1 MACLHN
7 IKHHKEGR
15 KEMNIQTKLP
25 SGSDKLDCMKDFLF
39 DKIKQVVAEREIEIF
54 QMQTQNKYTSGKDI
68 EFVQWLNES
77 TYARCFS
84 RIALRARLQERWAS
98 ITEVTS
104 TLRCND
110 KTARN
115 LYQKFMDF
123 NMIERDKN
131 SEKLL
136 FRSTSH
142 AMEIFDSYVELL
154 YCNRG
159 EGLYD
164 HIIDLLQYMK
174 LTRKGGSDY
183 QEKRE

>member
-1 MACLHN
+1 MQAKRQW
-7 IKHHKEGR
+7 IKDYLFNEIKKEVI
-15 KEMNIQTKLP
+15 N
-25 SGSDKLDCMKDFLF
+25 
-39 DKIKQVVAEREIEIF
+39 REIEIF
-54 QMQTQNKYTSGKDI
+54 KMQNENKYTSGKDN
-68 EFVQWLNES
+68 EFVNFLNES

-84 RIALRARLQERWAS
+84 RIALRARIQNRWAS
-98 ITEVTS
+98 ISEVTS

-123 NMIERDKN
+123 NMIERDMT

-136 FRSTSH
+136 FKGTSH
-142 AMEIFDSYVELL
+142 GMEIFDRYVELL
-154 YCNRG
+154 YVNRG
-159 EGLYD
+159 EALYD
-164 HIIDLLQYMK
+164 HLTDVLQYMK

>member
-1 MACLHN
+1 
-7 IKHHKEGR
+7 
-15 KEMNIQTKLP
+15 MNIQTKLP
-25 SGSDKLDCMKDFLF
+25 CDNDKLDCMKDYLF
-39 DKIKQVVAEREIEIF
+39 DKIKQVVIEREIEIF
-54 QMQTQNKYTSGKDI
+54 QMQTQNKYTSGKDN
-68 EFVQWLNES
+68 EFVNWLNSS

-84 RIALRARLQERWAS
+84 RIALRASLQDRWAS
-98 ITEVTS
+98 ITEVTT
-104 TLRCND
+104 TLRCDD

-115 LYQKFMDF
+115 MYQKFMDY

-131 SEKLL
+131 SEKL
-136 FRSTSH
+136 FFKATSLG
-142 AMEIFDSYVELL
+142 MGIFDRYVELL
-154 YCNRG
+154 YCCRG

>member
-1 MACLHN
+1 
-7 IKHHKEGR
+7 
-15 KEMNIQTKLP
+15 MNIQTKLP
-25 SGSDKLDCMKDFLF
+25 CGTDKIDCIKDYLF
-39 DKIKQVVAEREIEIF
+39 DQIKRVVIEREIEIF
-54 QMQTQNKYTSGKDI
+54 QMQNENKYTSGTDS
-68 EFVQWLNES
+68 EFVTWLNSS

-84 RIALRARLQERWAS
+84 RIALRASLQDRWAS

-104 TLRCND
+104 TLRCDD

-115 LYQKFMDF
+115 MYQKFMDYK
-123 NMIERDKN
+123 MIERDKN

-136 FRSTSH
+136 FRGTSLGL
-142 AMEIFDSYVELL
+142 EIFDRYVELL

>member
-1 MACLHN
+1 MACLYN
-7 IKHHKEGR
+7 FKHHKKGR
-15 KEMNIQTKLP
+15 KEMNKQNTIEFKHNYIE
-25 SGSDKLDCMKDFLF
+25 CIKDYLF
-39 DKIKQVVAEREIEIF
+39 NEIKRVVVDREIEIF
-54 QMQTQNKYTSGKDI
+54 QMQNENKYTSGKDS
-68 EFVQWLNES
+68 EFVNWLNTS

-98 ITEVTS
+98 ISEVTT
-104 TLRCND
+104 TLRCDD

-123 NMIERDKN
+123 KMIERDKT

-142 AMEIFDSYVELL
+142 AVDIFDGYVSLL

-159 EGLYD
+159 EVLID
-164 HIIDLLQYMK
+164 HLTDLLQYTK

>member
-1 MACLHN
+1 
-7 IKHHKEGR
+7 
-15 KEMNIQTKLP
+15 MNIQSKLP
-25 SGSDKLDCMKDFLF
+25 SGSNKLDCIKDYLF
-39 DKIKQVVAEREIEIF
+39 NEIKKVVIDREIEIF
-54 QMQTQNKYTSGKDI
+54 KMQNENKYTSGKDN

-98 ITEVTS
+98 ISEVTT

-123 NMIERDKN
+123 KMIERDKT

-136 FRSTSH
+136 FKATSQG
-142 AMEIFDSYVELL
+142 MEIFDRYVALL

-159 EGLYD
+159 EALYD
-164 HIIDLLQYMK
+164 HLTDVLQYMK

>member
-1 MACLHN
+1 
-7 IKHHKEGR
+7 
-15 KEMNIQTKLP
+15 MNIQTKLP
-25 SGSDKLDCMKDFLF
+25 CGSDKLDCIKDYLF
-39 DKIKQVVAEREIEIF
+39 DQIKKAVIEREIEIF
-54 QMQTQNKYTSGKDI
+54 QMQNENKYTSGKDS
-68 EFVQWLNES
+68 EFVNWLNTS

-84 RIALRARLQERWAS
+84 RIALRASLQDRWAS
-98 ITEVTS
+98 ISEVTT
-104 TLRCND
+104 TLRCDD

-115 LYQKFMDF
+115 MYQKFMDHK
-123 NMIERDKN
+123 MIERDRN

-136 FRSTSH
+136 FRATSLGLK
-142 AMEIFDSYVELL
+142 IFDQYVELL

-164 HIIDLLQYMK
+164 HIVDLLQYMK

>member
-1 MACLHN
+1 
-7 IKHHKEGR
+7 
-15 KEMNIQTKLP
+15 MNKQNKIEFKY
-25 SGSDKLDCMKDFLF
+25 DAIDCMKDYLF
-39 DKIKQVVAEREIEIF
+39 DEIKRVVADREIEIF
-54 QMQTQNKYTSGKDI
+54 QMQNENKYTSGKDN
-68 EFVQWLNES
+68 EFVNWLNTS

-84 RIALRARLQERWAS
+84 RIVIRATLQDRWAS
-98 ITEVTS
+98 ISEVTT
-104 TLRCND
+104 TLRCDD

-115 LYQKFMDF
+115 MYQKSMDY

-136 FRSTSH
+136 FRATPH
-142 AMEIFDSYVELL
+142 AVDIFDGYVSLL

-159 EGLYD
+159 EVLID
-164 HIIDLLQYMK
+164 HLTDLLQYTK

>member
-1 MACLHN
+1 MNKQNKIEFKHN
-7 IKHHKEGR
+7 SVECIK
-15 KEMNIQTKLP
+15 
-25 SGSDKLDCMKDFLF
+25 DYLF
-39 DKIKQVVAEREIEIF
+39 DQIKREVIEREIEIF
-54 QMQTQNKYTSGKDI
+54 QMQNENKYTSGKDS
-68 EFVQWLNES
+68 EFVNWLNSS

-84 RIALRARLQERWAS
+84 RIALRASLQDRWAS
-98 ITEVTS
+98 ITEVTT
-104 TLRCND
+104 TLRCDD

-115 LYQKFMDF
+115 MYQKFMDY

-136 FRSTSH
+136 FKSTSH
-142 AMEIFDSYVELL
+142 GMEIFDRYVELL

-159 EGLYD
+159 EALYD
-164 HIIDLLQYMK
+164 HIVDLLQYMK

>member
-1 MACLHN
+1 
-7 IKHHKEGR
+7 
-15 KEMNIQTKLP
+15 MNIQTKL
-25 SGSDKLDCMKDFLF
+25 SCGSDKLDCVKDYLF
-39 DKIKQVVAEREIEIF
+39 DQIKKAVIEREREIF
-54 QMQTQNKYTSGKDI
+54 QMQNENKYTSGKDS
-68 EFVQWLNES
+68 EFITWLNSS

-84 RIALRARLQERWAS
+84 RICLRASLQDRWAS
-98 ITEVTS
+98 ITEVTT
-104 TLRCND
+104 TLRCDD

-115 LYQKFMDF
+115 MYQKFMD
-123 NMIERDKN
+123 NKMIERDRN

-136 FRSTSH
+136 FKATSLGL
-142 AMEIFDSYVELL
+142 EIFDRYVELL

-164 HIIDLLQYMK
+164 HIVDLLQYMK

>member
-1 MACLHN
+1 MS
-7 IKHHKEGR
+7 
-15 KEMNIQTKLP
+15 IQTNLP
-25 SGSDKLDCMKDFLF
+25 SGSNKVDCIKDYLF
-39 DKIKQVVAEREIEIF
+39 NEIKRVVAEREIEIF

-68 EFVQWLNES
+68 EFVQWLNSS

-84 RIALRARLQERWAS
+84 RITLRATLQDRWAS
-98 ITEVTS
+98 ITEVTT
-104 TLRCND
+104 TLRCDD

-115 LYQKFMDF
+115 MYQKFMDF

-142 AMEIFDSYVELL
+142 GMGIFDRYVELL

-164 HIIDLLQYMK
+164 HIVDLLQYMK

>member
-1 MACLHN
+1 
-7 IKHHKEGR
+7 
-15 KEMNIQTKLP
+15 MNIQTKSP
-25 SGSDKLDCMKDFLF
+25 CGSDKLDCIKDYLF
-39 DKIKQVVAEREIEIF
+39 KQIKQVVAEREIEIF
-54 QMQTQNKYTSGKDI
+54 QMQTQNKYTSGKDN
-68 EFVQWLNES
+68 EFVNWLNSS

-84 RIALRARLQERWAS
+84 RITLRASLQDRWAS
-98 ITEVTS
+98 ITEVTT
-104 TLRCND
+104 TLRCDD

-115 LYQKFMDF
+115 MYQKFMDY

-136 FRSTSH
+136 FKSTSH
-142 AMEIFDSYVELL
+142 GMEIFDRYVELL

-164 HIIDLLQYMK
+164 HIVDLLQYMK

>member
-1 MACLHN
+1 MNKQFKVEPCEHSVECVKEYLLSQ
-7 IKHHKEGR
+7 IKK
-15 KEMNIQTKLP
+15 
-25 SGSDKLDCMKDFLF
+25 
-39 DKIKQVVAEREIEIF
+39 VVCDREIDVF
-54 QMQTQNKYTSGKDI
+54 QMQNENKYTSGTDS
-68 EFVQWLNES
+68 EFVNWLNTS

-84 RIALRARLQERWAS
+84 RIALRASLQDRWAS
-98 ITEVTS
+98 ISEVTS
-104 TLRCND
+104 TLRCDD

-115 LYQKFMDF
+115 MYQKFMDHK
-123 NMIERDKN
+123 MIERDRN

-136 FRSTSH
+136 FRATSLGL
-142 AMEIFDSYVELL
+142 EIFDRYVELL

-164 HIIDLLQYMK
+164 HIVDLLQYMK

>member
-1 MACLHN
+1 
-7 IKHHKEGR
+7 
-15 KEMNIQTKLP
+15 MNIQSKLP
-25 SGSDKLDCMKDFLF
+25 SGSNKLDCIKDYLF
-39 DKIKQVVAEREIEIF
+39 NEIKKVVIEREIEIF
-54 QMQTQNKYTSGKDI
+54 QMQTQNKYTSGKDN

-84 RIALRARLQERWAS
+84 RIAIRARLQDRWAS
-98 ITEVTS
+98 ISEVTT

-123 NMIERDKN
+123 SMIERDKT

-136 FRSTSH
+136 FKGTQH
-142 AMEIFDSYVELL
+142 AVDVFDRYVELL

-164 HIIDLLQYMK
+164 HLTDVLQYMK

>member
-1 MACLHN
+1 
-7 IKHHKEGR
+7 
-15 KEMNIQTKLP
+15 MNRQFKIDPCKD
-25 SGSDKLDCMKDFLF
+25 SVECMKDYLF
-39 DKIKQVVAEREIEIF
+39 NQIKRVVVDREIEIF
-54 QMQTQNKYTSGKDI
+54 QMQNENKYTSGKDN
-68 EFVQWLNES
+68 EFVNWLNES

-84 RIALRARLQERWAS
+84 RIALRAKLQERWAS
-98 ITEVTS
+98 ISEVTS

-123 NMIERDKN
+123 NMIERDKT

-136 FRSTSH
+136 FKSTSH
-142 AMEIFDSYVELL
+142 AVDIFDGYVSLL

-159 EGLYD
+159 EVLID
-164 HIIDLLQYMK
+164 HLTDLLQYTK

>member
-1 MACLHN
+1 MRQW
-7 IKHHKEGR
+7 IKNYLFNEIKKEV
-15 KEMNIQTKLP
+15 I
-25 SGSDKLDCMKDFLF
+25 D
-39 DKIKQVVAEREIEIF
+39 REIEIF
-54 QMQTQNKYTSGKDI
+54 KMQNENKYTTGKDN
-68 EFVQWLNES
+68 EFVNFLNES

-84 RIALRARLQERWAS
+84 RIALRARIQNRWAS

-123 NMIERDKN
+123 NMIERDKT

-136 FRSTSH
+136 FRGTSH
-142 AMEIFDSYVELL
+142 GMEIFDRYVELL

-159 EGLYD
+159 EALYD
-164 HIIDLLQYMK
+164 HLTDVLQYMK
-174 LTRKGGSDY
+174 LTRIGGSDY

>member
-1 MACLHN
+1 MNKQNLQFKHEHSVEC
-7 IKHHKEGR
+7 IK
-15 KEMNIQTKLP
+15 
-25 SGSDKLDCMKDFLF
+25 DYLF
-39 DKIKQVVAEREIEIF
+39 NRIKREVIEREIEIF
-54 QMQTQNKYTSGKDI
+54 QMQAQNKYTSGKDN

-77 TYARCFS
+77 TYARCFA
-84 RIALRARLQERWAS
+84 RIALRASLQERWAS
-98 ITEVTS
+98 ISEVTS
-104 TLRCND
+104 TLRCNS

-115 LYQKFMDF
+115 LYQKCMDF
-123 NMIERDKN
+123 KMIERDRN

-136 FRSTSH
+136 FRATSH
-142 AMEIFDSYVELL
+142 AIDVFDRYVELL

>member
-1 MACLHN
+1 MN
-7 IKHHKEGR
+7 TINVSR
-15 KEMNIQTKLP
+15 KTEFSHDAME
-25 SGSDKLDCMKDFLF
+25 CMKDYLF
-39 DKIKQVVAEREIEIF
+39 NQIKREVIEREIEIF
-54 QMQTQNKYTSGKDI
+54 QMQTQNKYTSGKDS
-68 EFVQWLNES
+68 EFVTWLNSS

-84 RIALRARLQERWAS
+84 RIALRASLQERWAS

-104 TLRCND
+104 TLRCDD

-115 LYQKFMDF
+115 MYQKFMDYK
-123 NMIERDKN
+123 MIERDKN

-136 FRSTSH
+136 FRATSLGL
-142 AMEIFDSYVELL
+142 EIFDRYVELL

-164 HIIDLLQYMK
+164 HIVDLLQYMK
-174 LTRKGGSDY
+174 LTRKGGSEY

>member
-1 MACLHN
+1 MNKQNKIEFEHN
-7 IKHHKEGR
+7 SIE
-15 KEMNIQTKLP
+15 
-25 SGSDKLDCMKDFLF
+25 CMKDYLF
-39 DKIKQVVAEREIEIF
+39 NQIKRVVVDREIEIF
-54 QMQTQNKYTSGKDI
+54 QMQNENKFTSGKDN
-68 EFVQWLNES
+68 EFVNWLNES

-84 RIALRARLQERWAS
+84 RIALRAKLQERWAS
-98 ITEVTS
+98 ISEVTS

-123 NMIERDKN
+123 NMIERDKT

-136 FRSTSH
+136 FKSTSH
-142 AMEIFDSYVELL
+142 AVDIFDGYVSLL

-159 EGLYD
+159 EVLID
-164 HIIDLLQYMK
+164 HLTDLLQYTK

>member
-1 MACLHN
+1 MNKQNKIEFKYDPINC
-7 IKHHKEGR
+7 IK
-15 KEMNIQTKLP
+15 
-25 SGSDKLDCMKDFLF
+25 DYLF
-39 DKIKQVVAEREIEIF
+39 NEIKKVVIDREIEIF
-54 QMQTQNKYTSGKDI
+54 QMQNENKYTSGKDN
-68 EFVQWLNES
+68 EFVNWLNES

-84 RIALRARLQERWAS
+84 RIALRARIQERWAS
-98 ITEVTS
+98 ISEVTS

-136 FRSTSH
+136 FKGTSH
-142 AMEIFDSYVELL
+142 GMEIFDRYVELL
-154 YCNRG
+154 YVNRG
-159 EGLYD
+159 EALYD
-164 HIIDLLQYMK
+164 HLTDVLQYMK

>member
-1 MACLHN
+1 MNKENKIEFKHN
-7 IKHHKEGR
+7 HIE
-15 KEMNIQTKLP
+15 
-25 SGSDKLDCMKDFLF
+25 CMKDYLF
-39 DKIKQVVAEREIEIF
+39 DQIKRVVVDREIEIF
-54 QMQTQNKYTSGKDI
+54 QMQNENKYTFGKDN

-98 ITEVTS
+98 ISEVTY

-115 LYQKFMDF
+115 LYQKFMDS

-136 FRSTSH
+136 FKATQH
-142 AMEIFDSYVELL
+142 AVDIFDSYVSLL

-159 EGLYD
+159 EVLID
-164 HIIDLLQYMK
+164 HLTDLLQYTK

>member
-1 MACLHN
+1 MNKQNKIEFKYDPINC
-7 IKHHKEGR
+7 IKEY
-15 KEMNIQTKLP
+15 
-25 SGSDKLDCMKDFLF
+25 LF
-39 DKIKQVVAEREIEIF
+39 NEIKKVVIDREIEIF
-54 QMQTQNKYTSGKDI
+54 QMQNENKYTSGKDN

-84 RIALRARLQERWAS
+84 RVALRARIQERWAS
-98 ITEVTS
+98 ISEVTS

-123 NMIERDKN
+123 NMIERDKT

-136 FRSTSH
+136 FKGTSH
-142 AMEIFDSYVELL
+142 GMEIFDRYVKLL
-154 YCNRG
+154 YVNRG
-159 EGLYD
+159 EALYD
-164 HIIDLLQYMK
+164 HLTDVLQYMK
-174 LTRKGGSDY
+174 LTRIGGSDY

>member
-1 MACLHN
+1 
-7 IKHHKEGR
+7 
-15 KEMNIQTKLP
+15 MNIQTKL
-25 SGSDKLDCMKDFLF
+25 SCGSDKLDCVKDYLF
-39 DKIKQVVAEREIEIF
+39 DQIKKAVIEREIEIF
-54 QMQTQNKYTSGKDI
+54 QMQNENKYTSGKDS
-68 EFVQWLNES
+68 EFITWLNSS

-84 RIALRARLQERWAS
+84 RICLRASLQDRWAS
-98 ITEVTS
+98 ITEVTT
-104 TLRCND
+104 TLRCDD

-115 LYQKFMDF
+115 MYQKFMD
-123 NMIERDKN
+123 NKMIERDRN

-136 FRSTSH
+136 FKATSLGL
-142 AMEIFDSYVELL
+142 EIFDRYVELL

-164 HIIDLLQYMK
+164 HIVDLLQYMK